1 MENNLNYKD
10 FFLVNNKSGWKTSES
25 KLIKNEINLYNKII
39 SYCEKHNLTDI
50 TFKEKIWFF
59 INSVNSKPKCL
70 ECEKLLKFGK
80 SLNVGYGKYCSLVCT
95 NKNSEHKDKIKITNN
110 IIYGGN
116 TPFSS
121 KDVINKTKKT
131 NIERYG
137 VDNVM
142 KLDRVKEIFK
152 QGSLNKY
159 GTEFPAQSKNTKIRI
174 ENKLKY
180 EEIEIINNCNGL
192 YSIKCEK
199 CDEITTFNNNEIN
212 YRFRMGIPICKNCF
226 NLKNNV
232 SYPEIEISD
241 YVKSF
246 NINIIENDRKTLN
259 GLELDLLIPEH
270 NIAIEFD
277 GLYWHSE
284 IYKDNT
290 YHLSKTEL
298 CEKQGIQLIHIF
310 EDEWL
315 FKKDIVKSRLLN
327 ILGLTPNKIY
337 GRKTEIKEVSSKD
350 TRLFLEANH
359 IQGNVN
365 SKIKLGLYYDSEL
378 VSIMTFGKG
387 RVIMGGN
394 SNQYELLRFC
404 NKLNTSVI
412 GGADKLLK
420 YFIKTYQPKE
430 IISYADRRW
439 SQGNLYEKLGFNF
452 IHNSKPNYFYINQ
465 NVREYRF
472 NYRKNILVKQGYDIN
487 KTEREIMLDRKI
499 YRIYDCGAKLYK
511 INL

>member
-1 MENNLNYKD
+1 M
-10 FFLVNNKSGWKTSES
+10 
-25 KLIKNEINLYNKII
+25 
-39 SYCEKHNLTDI
+39 
-50 TFKEKIWFF
+50 
-59 INSVNSKPKCL
+59 
-70 ECEKLLKFGK
+70 
-80 SLNVGYGKYCSLVCT
+80 
-95 NKNSEHKDKIKITNN
+95 
-110 IIYGGN
+110 
-116 TPFSS
+116 
-121 KDVINKTKKT
+121 
-131 NIERYG
+131 
-137 VDNVM
+137 
-142 KLDRVKEIFK
+142 
-152 QGSLNKY
+152 
-159 GTEFPAQSKNTKIRI
+159 
-174 ENKLKY
+174 
-180 EEIEIINNCNGL
+180 
-192 YSIKCEK
+192 
-199 CDEITTFNNNEIN
+199 
-212 YRFRMGIPICKNCF
+212 
-226 NLKNNV
+226 
-232 SYPEIEISD
+232 
-241 YVKSF
+241 
-246 NINIIENDRKTLN
+246 
-259 GLELDLLIPEH
+259 ELDIFIPSH

-284 IYKDNT
+284 LYKPSN
-290 YHLSKTEL
+290 YHLNKTEL

-337 GRKTEIKEVSSKD
+337 GRKTIIKEVSPKESKE
-350 TRLFLEANH
+350 FLNNNH
-359 IQGNVN
+359 LQGSTNA
-365 SKIKLGLYYDSEL
+365 SIKLGLYYNNEL
-378 VSIMTFGKG
+378 VSVMLFNKPRLGIGVTYDG
-387 RVIMGGN
+387 
-394 SNQYELLRFC
+394 YELSRFC